1 MKNLS
6 VVSEELFNKIRG
18 RFPGVTIGNEAGEV
32 TNDPTEARFF
42 DFNFKARNLDLGK
55 VSVSISEDEGLT
67 VIYSQDFITNE
78 DEITQNKW
86 YDFLKELRFFAKK
99 RLLNFD
105 TRDITKNNLNKRD
118 YKFLSQNRSGEET
131 MTESRLYG
139 TSQTSYQDIDGAR
152 LVIKHTK
159 PVNVEMAAGRT
170 QHVGKIYIES
180 AEGERF
186 KYPYKHLNGARAM
199 ARHVAEG
206 GNAYD
211 DFGKHIVGL
220 SEEMAKLRK
229 FKNYMGRSAVMAESL
244 AGYMDIVKERISTVK
259 KTIES
264 LQKPTYYKEAIEGFE
279 VAVME
284 DVPSEVAE
292 NWIDE
297 LTIRQFNEELQDVF
311 PYIYKLV
318 GEATRAKELG
328 PEDLDEA
335 LQEQRLD
342 EFWTKIIPWLAG
354 AGRAAAGGAA
364 KNPKIV
370 QGLKKAADAAKAGG
384 IGQSAKT
391 AAQATAKVAGTTGSK
406 VADIAKGAA
415 KAAGKNPL
423 GTAAQLGVGGYLAKQ
438 GLDAADDVSKAA
450 DDWSKAAGQA
460 SDTMSGIED
469 KFDSLIGAGKQ
480 KLGDVSSDVAEVKD
494 KLMSV
499 AAATGAKIKD
509 ASVLGNLAE
518 LAVKYAIP
526 FGLLV
531 MVIFGGFKILKW
543 IFEDNASPEALNA
556 LFEAERLEEAEK
568 QKGVDGKACWKG
580 YKRMGTKKKG
590 GKTVDNCV
598 KMEDQFEEA
607 LDSIMGQFSE
617 AANDCDETCPKSCLD
632 CGGTG
637 DPAKYK
643 ASKANENLEDINEGI
658 GSILLGGLGILVL
671 LGQGLKMASIT
682 DMKQAKDAALQN
694 PEIIAKLKDDP
705 KTRKLALQLAKD
717 KNKGKEYSQSTAA
730 KIANSVKGYLQ
741 KKMIGA
747 GLGPKESVDGGP
759 TPSQMSDEDLADY
772 IGASVEEVKAD
783 RDHAEEVAND
793 ISRDHAEYEGKAKDL
808 DKDGDIDSDDYM
820 KAKDI
825 AIKKAMG
832 KDKKEK
838 TPLGEFILSYFDRE
852 TGQFPKGET
861 AVLTMVEKDY
871 GEQFIQ
877 PAKQFIEQVYQ
888 VSEEYYEPVVDNS
901 EFERMR
907 ELAGIR

>member
-32 TNDPTEARFF
+32 TNEPTEARFF

-159 PVNVEMAAGRT
+159 PVNLEMAAGRT
-170 QHVGKIYIES
+170 QHVGRIYIES
-180 AEGERF
+180 SEGERF

-244 AGYMDIVKERISTVK
+244 AGYMDIVKDRISTVK

-264 LQKPTYYKEAIEGFE
+264 LQKPAHYKEAIEGFE

-328 PEDLDEA
+328 PEE
-335 LQEQRLD
+335 
-342 EFWTKIIPWLAG
+342 
-354 AGRAAAGGAA
+354 
-364 KNPKIV
+364 
-370 QGLKKAADAAKAGG
+370 
-384 IGQSAKT
+384 
-391 AAQATAKVAGTTGSK
+391 
-406 VADIAKGAA
+406 
-415 KAAGKNPL
+415 
-423 GTAAQLGVGGYLAKQ
+423 
-438 GLDAADDVSKAA
+438 
-450 DDWSKAAGQA
+450 
-460 SDTMSGIED
+460 
-469 KFDSLIGAGKQ
+469 
-480 KLGDVSSDVAEVKD
+480 
-494 KLMSV
+494 
-499 AAATGAKIKD
+499 
-509 ASVLGNLAE
+509 
-518 LAVKYAIP
+518 
-526 FGLLV
+526 
-531 MVIFGGFKILKW
+531 
-543 IFEDNASPEALNA
+543 
-556 LFEAERLEEAEK
+556 LEEYEK

-598 KMEDQFEEA
+598 KVEDQFEEA

-617 AANDCDETCPKSCLD
+617 AANDCDETCPKSCPD

-637 DPAKYK
+637 DPEKYK
-643 ASKANENLEDINEGI
+643 EMQKEAEECKDCGCSPCECDEDTDEGNAYANA
-658 GSILLGGLGILVL
+658 VR
-671 LGQGLKMASIT
+671 
-682 DMKQAKDAALQN
+682 QAK
-694 PEIIAKLKDDP
+694 
-705 KTRKLALQLAKD
+705 
-717 KNKGKEYSQSTAA
+717 
-730 KIANSVKGYLQ
+730 
-741 KKMIGA
+741 
-747 GLGPKESVDGGP
+747 
-759 TPSQMSDEDLADY
+759 
-772 IGASVEEVKAD
+772 
-783 RDHAEEVAND
+783 
-793 ISRDHAEYEGKAKDL
+793 
-808 DKDGDIDSDDYM
+808 KDG
-820 KAKDI
+820 
-825 AIKKAMG
+825 KKKG
-832 KDKKEK
+832 DKIQGPDGDEITLEKQK

-871 GEQFIQ
+871 GEQFIE

-888 VSEEYYEPVVDNS
+888 VSEEYYEPVADHS